1 MTRLDPLLDDGMVA
15 LLRWL
20 ENSGAID
27 LKEIH
32 AKCRETKGDHATI
45 YKRKR
50 SDDDWIEISHRD
62 NPDDPS
68 GRMILS
74 ADIYGDGWTIAQE
87 ILVIGRRLLTE
98 ASQTV
103 LCDPGSRVEATTI
116 IDHPYLSGAMA
127 TGGEKKPNLLL
138 TLHRGP
144 ATHLLTHGGITKLT

>member
-20 ENSGAID
+20 EAAGAVHPD
-27 LKEIH
+27 EIH
-32 AKCRETKGDHATI
+32 AQCRETKGDHATV
-45 YKRKR
+45 YKRKT
-50 SDDDWIEISHRD
+50 SNDDWIEIGHRD
-62 NPDDPS
+62 NPDDRS

-116 IDHPYLSGAMA
+116 IDPVSYTH
-127 TGGEKKPNLLL
+127 L
-138 TLHRGP
+138 TLP
-144 ATHLLTHGGITKLT
+144 TIYSV